1 MIRKKKQG
9 SLIIISGTTCAG
21 KGAVIDALLKRNQ
34 NLSLSISYTSRAMRE
49 GEIDGKDYK
58 FISKEEFERKIE
70 NDEFLEYAFVH
81 NSNYYGTP
89 KAEIKELLDKGQD
102 VILEIEVQ
110 GAGKVKEMFPETIL
124 IFVMAPSME
133 EVKRRIK
140 ARGQENNEQI
150 IKRFQ
155 TAYQEIN
162 EISKYNYVVVNDEIE
177 NAVLKIEAILLSE
190 KCRVDRIEEIAV
202 ENQEEIIHE
211 FLMEK
216 EFDNSNPYQDKLE

>member
-1 MIRKKKQG
+1 MIHSKKQG

-21 KGAVIDALLKRNQ
+21 KGTVVQELLKRNE
-34 NLSLSISYTSRAMRE
+34 NLCLSVSYTSRAPRD
-49 GEIDGKDYK
+49 GEQEGKDYY
-58 FISKEEFERKIE
+58 FVSKENFEKKIAA
-70 NDEFLEYAFVH
+70 NDFLEYAYVH

-89 KAEIKELLDKGQD
+89 KKEVKDLLNDGKD

-110 GAGKVKEMFPETIL
+110 GAQLVKQLFPETIL
-124 IFVMAPSME
+124 IFVMAPSMTE
-133 EVKRRIK
+133 IKKRII
-140 ARGQENNEQI
+140 ARGQESKEQM

-162 EISKYNYVVVNDEIE
+162 EIPKYNYVVINDEVSK
-177 NAVLKIEAILLSE
+177 AVSKIEAILISE

-211 FLMEK
+211 FLMDK
-216 EFDNSNPYQDKLE
+216 DFDNSNSFQIKG